1 MSSDVL
7 SQFDIDRLLGGA
19 GAALPT
25 SGAGAF
31 GGAGATHA
39 ATGAVDQEISVYDF
53 RRPHRV
59 SKERLRTLEAMYER
73 LCKSLEAWLVSRVRG
88 HVELRLQSVE
98 QFSFGEFTLSLP
110 TPCATYIFD
119 IKGSGGVQGVIDIGH
134 EFAYFLIDRLF
145 GGAGS
150 TSMPGRALSPVE
162 RLAVRTVGERV
173 AQLLE
178 EIWFDHIPLELQ
190 VTGFESSPE
199 ILQIANREDPVLVA
213 NVEVVAG
220 QSSSLMLM
228 CLPFAVLE
236 KFFQSQRPA
245 PRRHRRRIGARAE
258 GVAQAHRARPARDA
272 GHRGRPSAAVPDV
285 AARSQQ
291 PRARPGALDRHRARR
306 GAERDDRRPRA
317 RQGRRGPRRSP
328 ARRPPARPD
337 RPARPARRRRARRL
351 TDVRQ

>member
-19 GAALPT
+19 ATTQPAAG
-25 SGAGAF
+25 SGGAF
-31 GGAGATHA
+31 GAHGVPNG
-39 ATGAVDQEISVYDF
+39 GSVGIEQEVSIYDF

-88 HVELRLQSVE
+88 QVELRLQSVE

-150 TSMPGRALSPVE
+150 TSMPARGLSPVE
-162 RLAVRTVGERV
+162 RLAVRTVGERI
-173 AQLLE
+173 AQILE
-178 EIWFDHIPLELQ
+178 EIWFDHVPLELL

-213 NVEVVAG
+213 NIEVVAG

-236 KFFQSQRPA
+236 KFFQSSGQ
-245 PRRHRRRIGARAE
+245 RRIGNVAGSEREVKESRKRTERAL
-258 GVAQAHRARPARDA
+258 RATP
-272 GHRGRPSAAVPDV
+272 VTV
-285 AARSQQ
+285 AARLPQFQMSL
-291 PRARPGALDRHRARR
+291 RDLSSLAPGQVLSTGILRDAELSVLIGGRER
-306 GAERDDRRPRA
+306 GKGAAGRV
-317 RQGRRGPRRSP
+317 GRRLAVRLLDQIV
-328 ARRPPARPD
+328 PPTPVDEDASS
-337 RPARPARRRRARRL
+337 
-351 TDVRQ
+351 